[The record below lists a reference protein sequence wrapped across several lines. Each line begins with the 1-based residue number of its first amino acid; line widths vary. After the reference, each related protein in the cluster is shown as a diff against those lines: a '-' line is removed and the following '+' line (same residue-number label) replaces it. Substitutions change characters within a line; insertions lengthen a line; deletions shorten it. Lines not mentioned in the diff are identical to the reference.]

1 MRRITKPLALLLAL
15 VMVIGQLPMMA
26 FAAES
31 GTASVT
37 VSATGGWD
45 DYSVTA
51 EVSLPFGSSG
61 NKVKVWT
68 DGVGINISAI
78 AVNGDTRSLT
88 DAAVEA
94 QGGADFNGSAVE
106 NLHNDG
112 SYAVI
117 DLDALGFGDLSG
129 T

>member
-45 DYSVTA
+45 D
-51 EVSLPFGSSG
+51 
-61 NKVKVWT
+61 
-68 DGVGINISAI
+68 
-78 AVNGDTRSLT
+78 
-88 DAAVEA
+88 
-94 QGGADFNGSAVE
+94 
-106 NLHNDG
+106 
-112 SYAVI
+112 
-117 DLDALGFGDLSG
+117 
-129 T
+129 